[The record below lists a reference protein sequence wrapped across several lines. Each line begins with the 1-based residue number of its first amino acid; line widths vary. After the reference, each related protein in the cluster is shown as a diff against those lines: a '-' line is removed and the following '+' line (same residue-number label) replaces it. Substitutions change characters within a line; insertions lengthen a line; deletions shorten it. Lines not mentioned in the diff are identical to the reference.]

1 MLKRVHVNLKE
12 NPYEIV
18 VGNNVLS
25 DIGKLITNLGQF
37 SKIAVITDSNVGK
50 LYMGRVKDS
59 LVKEGFSVS
68 AIEIPDGE
76 VTKGWCHVELLVEW
90 ILENKLGRD
99 GLIVALGGGVIG
111 DLVGFSAS
119 ISRRGL
125 SLVQIPTT
133 LLAQVDS
140 SVGGKTAI
148 NSKFGKN
155 LIGTFFQPKL
165 VISDVLTLDSLDD
178 RHFLSGMSEVIKYG
192 LINDQEFFSWIES
205 NLIKIKKR
213 SPDVISQLIHSSCK
227 IKARIVEKDEKE
239 IGERALLNLG
249 HTFGHALE
257 TYTGYSSKLFHGEA
271 VSIGTLIAF
280 KFSEFLGI
288 CPKNDVKRLIK
299 VYSEL
304 GMKHQMKDIFMPS
317 PSVQSLMGL
326 MMQDKKVR
334 LGNLVFILPK
344 KIGDCIISENFSTEE
359 LEEFLINLCN

>member
-1 MLKRVHVNLKE
+1 MNRVHVNLEE
-12 NPYEIV
+12 NSYDII

-25 DIGKLITNLGQF
+25 DIGRLITNLGKF
-37 SKIAVITDSNVGK
+37 SKIAVVTDANVGK
-50 LYMGRVKDS
+50 LYLGIVKDS
-59 LVKEGFSVS
+59 LVKEGFPVCV
-68 AIEIPDGE
+68 IEIPDGE
-76 VTKGWCHVELLVEW
+76 VTKGWRHAELLVEW

-99 GLIVALGGGVIG
+99 GLVVALGGGVIG

-133 LLAQVDS
+133 LLSQVDS

-165 VISDVLTLDSLDD
+165 VVSDIITLDSLDE

-192 LINDQEFFSWIES
+192 LINDQDFFSWIES
-205 NLIKIKKR
+205 NLLEIKKR
-213 SPDVISQLIHSSCK
+213 SPSVISQLIHSSCK
-227 IKARIVEKDEKE
+227 IKARIVQKDEKE
-239 IGERALLNLG
+239 KGERALLNLG

-257 TYTGYSSKLFHGEA
+257 TYTGYSSKLYHGEA

-280 KFSEFLGI
+280 NFSEFLGI
-288 CPKNDVKRLIK
+288 CSKNDVKRLVN

-304 GMKHQMKDIFMPS
+304 GMKHQIKDISMPL
-317 PSVQSLMGL
+317 PSVEFLMEL

-334 LGNLVFILPK
+334 HGNLVFILPK
-344 KIGDCIISENFSTEE
+344 KIGDCIISENCSTEK
-359 LEEFLINLCN
+359 LNEFLISLSL